1 MSVPSL
7 NLINQ
12 FSVCIQLV
20 FDGLFG
26 SVTSPKLRT
35 LTLEFVHHICRK
47 CVQHKT
53 HYVLLVASFEC
64 DCVHTVHDVHVV
76 HAAIVL

>member
-47 CVQHKT
+47 CVQH
-53 HYVLLVASFEC
+53 YVLLVASFEC
-64 DCVHTVHDVHVV
+64 DYVHTTCGNS
-76 HAAIVL
+76 IV